1 MKQEKK
7 TSKMENSQMSKNKDL
22 SALTDDEILEGF
34 KSSDGKIVKEYFY
47 GYCRVAY
54 CVYDQRYDLRSK
66 PGLDFYSLAH
76 EYYLY
81 LFNHQFKPLEDRKP
95 TMTLKT
101 WMVNGF
107 RFLLLDKLK
116 GVKKEHLFESFEE
129 RQASPKQHL
138 YMVDSKFY
146 PEFCQM
152 IRDICHHYYGRD
164 SKNSL
169 ILQMLYIDGFKG
181 KEVGAQLGMSA
192 SAVTQR
198 TNKMMHEVIIPYFKR
213 YFVASDYEGE
223 VYCKNMMPR
232 ICYACAPSPAPMYNN
247 QSIYNMEDMK
257 KNRITPEWIDS
268 LKDNE
273 IFVFGS
279 NLQGM
284 HGGGAARVARLRF
297 GAILGQGVGLQGQSY
312 AIPTMQGGVETIRP
326 YVYDFIA
333 YAQQHPDKQFLVTP
347 IGCGIAGFDPEDI
360 APLFEAAKGVKN
372 ISLPESFWKVIE

>member
-1 MKQEKK
+1 M
-7 TSKMENSQMSKNKDL
+7 TTVNDMSQL
-22 SALTDDEILEGF
+22 SDDDILEGF
-34 KSSDGKIVKEYFY
+34 KNSDGKIVKEYFY

-54 CVYDQRYDLRSK
+54 CIYDQRYDLRYK
-66 PGLDFYSLAH
+66 PGMDFMSLAH

-81 LFNHQFKPLEDRKP
+81 LGNHQFKPLEDRKP

-129 RQASPKQHL
+129 RQASAKKQL
-138 YMVDSKFY
+138 DIIDSEFY
-146 PEFCQM
+146 HEFRQM
-152 IRDICHHYYGRD
+152 IQDICLRYYGRD
-164 SKNSL
+164 SRNSI

-213 YFVASDYEGE
+213 YFVASDYEG
-223 VYCKNMMPR
+223 R
-232 ICYACAPSPAPMYNN
+232 IYSKGMAGVSSECAPCPAASFAGEDRMYKK
-247 QSIYNMEDMK
+247 QTMVNMEEMK
-257 KNRITPEWIDS
+257 KNRITPEWIDT

-279 NLQGM
+279 NLAGM

-297 GAILGQGVGLQGQSY
+297 GAVLGNGVGIQGQSY

-326 YVYDFIA
+326 YVDDFIA
-333 YAQQHPDKQFLVTP
+333 YAQQHPSLHFLVTP
-347 IGCGIAGFDPEDI
+347 IGCGIAGFEPEDI
-360 APLFEAAKGVKN
+360 APLFEGAKAVKN
-372 ISLPESFWKVIE
+372 ISLPESFWEVIC

>member
-1 MKQEKK
+1 M
-7 TSKMENSQMSKNKDL
+7 TTVNDMSQL
-22 SALTDDEILEGF
+22 SDDDILEGF
-34 KSSDGKIVKEYFY
+34 KNSDGKIVKEYFY

-54 CVYDQRYDLRSK
+54 CIYDQRYDLRYK
-66 PGLDFYSLAH
+66 PGMDFMSLAH

-81 LFNHQFKPLEDRKP
+81 LGNHQFKPLEDRKP

-129 RQASPKQHL
+129 RQASAKKQL
-138 YMVDSKFY
+138 DIMDSEFY
-146 PEFCQM
+146 HEFRQM
-152 IRDICHHYYGRD
+152 IQDICLRYYGRD
-164 SKNSL
+164 SRNSI

-213 YFVASDYEGE
+213 YFVASDYEG
-223 VYCKNMMPR
+223 R
-232 ICYACAPSPAPMYNN
+232 IYSKGMAGVSSECAPCPAASFAGEDRMYKK
-247 QSIYNMEDMK
+247 QTMVNMEEMK
-257 KNRITPEWIDS
+257 KNRITPEWIDT

-279 NLQGM
+279 NLAGM

-297 GAILGQGVGLQGQSY
+297 GAVLGNGVCIQGQSY

-326 YVYDFIA
+326 YVDDFIA
-333 YAQQHPDKQFLVTP
+333 YAQQHPSLHFLVTP
-347 IGCGIAGFDPEDI
+347 IGCGIAGFEPEDI
-360 APLFEAAKGVKN
+360 APLFEGAKAVKN
-372 ISLPESFWKVIE
+372 ISLPESFWEVIC

>member
-1 MKQEKK
+1 M
-7 TSKMENSQMSKNKDL
+7 TTVNDMSQL
-22 SALTDDEILEGF
+22 SDDDILEGF
-34 KSSDGKIVKEYFY
+34 KNSDGKIVKEYFY

-54 CVYDQRYDLRSK
+54 CIYDQRYDLRYK
-66 PGLDFYSLAH
+66 PGMDFMSLAH

-81 LFNHQFKPLEDRKP
+81 LGNHQFKPLEDRKP

-129 RQASPKQHL
+129 RQASAEKQL
-138 YMVDSKFY
+138 DIMDSEFY
-146 PEFCQM
+146 HEFRQM
-152 IRDICHHYYGRD
+152 IQDICLRYYGRD
-164 SKNSL
+164 SRNSI

-213 YFVASDYEGE
+213 YFVASDYEG
-223 VYCKNMMPR
+223 R
-232 ICYACAPSPAPMYNN
+232 IYSKGMAGVSSECAPCPAASFAGEDRMYKK
-247 QSIYNMEDMK
+247 QTMVNMEEMK
-257 KNRITPEWIDS
+257 KNRITPEWIDT

-279 NLQGM
+279 NLAGM

-297 GAILGQGVGLQGQSY
+297 GAVLGNGVGIQGQSY

-326 YVYDFIA
+326 YVDDFIA
-333 YAQQHPDKQFLVTP
+333 YAQQHPSLHFLVTP
-347 IGCGIAGFDPEDI
+347 IGCGIAGFEPEDI
-360 APLFEAAKGVKN
+360 APLFEGAKAVKN
-372 ISLPESFWKVIE
+372 ISLPESFWEVIC

>member
-1 MKQEKK
+1 M
-7 TSKMENSQMSKNKDL
+7 TTVNDMSQL
-22 SALTDDEILEGF
+22 SDDDILEGF
-34 KSSDGKIVKEYFY
+34 KNSDGKIVKEYFY

-54 CVYDQRYDLRSK
+54 CVYDQRYDLRHK
-66 PGLDFYSLAH
+66 PGMDFMSLAH

-81 LFNHQFKPLEDRKP
+81 LGNHQFKPLEDRKP

-107 RFLLLDKLK
+107 RFLSLDKLK

-129 RQASPKQHL
+129 RQASAKKQL
-138 YMVDSKFY
+138 DIMDSEFY
-146 PEFCQM
+146 QEFRQM
-152 IRDICHHYYGRD
+152 IQDICLRYYGRD
-164 SKNSL
+164 SRNSI

-213 YFVASDYEGE
+213 YFVASDYEGR
-223 VYCKNMMPR
+223 VYSKGMMSD
-232 ICYACAPSPAPMYNN
+232 ICCECAPCPAASFAGEDRMYKK
-247 QSIYNMEDMK
+247 QTMVNMEEMK
-257 KNRITPEWIDS
+257 KNRITPEWIDT

-279 NLQGM
+279 NLAGM

-297 GAILGQGVGLQGQSY
+297 GAVLGNGVGIQGQSY
-312 AIPTMQGGVETIRP
+312 AIPTMQGGAETIRP
-326 YVYDFIA
+326 YVDDFIA
-333 YAQQHPDKQFLVTP
+333 YAQQHPSLHFLVTP
-347 IGCGIAGFDPEDI
+347 IGCGIAGFEPEDI
-360 APLFEAAKGVKN
+360 APLFEGAKAVKN
-372 ISLPESFWKVIE
+372 ISLPESFWEVIC

>member
-1 MKQEKK
+1 M
-7 TSKMENSQMSKNKDL
+7 TTVNDMSQL
-22 SALTDDEILEGF
+22 SDDDILEGF
-34 KSSDGKIVKEYFY
+34 KNSDGKIVKEYFY

-54 CVYDQRYDLRSK
+54 CIYDQRYDLRHK
-66 PGLDFYSLAH
+66 PGMDFMSLAH

-81 LFNHQFKPLEDRKP
+81 LGNHQFKPLEDRKP

-129 RQASPKQHL
+129 RQASAKKQL
-138 YMVDSKFY
+138 DIMDSEFY
-146 PEFCQM
+146 HEFRQM
-152 IRDICHHYYGRD
+152 IQDICLRYYGRD
-164 SKNSL
+164 SRNSI

-213 YFVASDYEGE
+213 YFVASDYEG
-223 VYCKNMMPR
+223 R
-232 ICYACAPSPAPMYNN
+232 IYSKGMAGVSSECAPCPAASFAGEDRMYKK
-247 QSIYNMEDMK
+247 QTMVNMEEMK
-257 KNRITPEWIDS
+257 KNRITPEWIDT
-268 LKDNE
+268 LKDYE

-279 NLQGM
+279 NLAGM

-297 GAILGQGVGLQGQSY
+297 GAVLGNGVGIQGQSY

-326 YVYDFIA
+326 YVDDFIA
-333 YAQQHPDKQFLVTP
+333 YAQQHPSLHFLVTP
-347 IGCGIAGFDPEDI
+347 IGCGIAGFEPEDI
-360 APLFEAAKGVKN
+360 APLFEGAKAVKN
-372 ISLPESFWKVIE
+372 ISLPESFWEVIC